1 MNRKI
6 TVAWVKAKRLKRK
19 ISGMLNRRFDISISL
34 GRRKNP
40 ANPILSVRLQGEI
53 PKELVAFFALLG
65 VTSFFCALVKLLRRL

>member
-40 ANPILSVRLQGEI
+40 TNPLLSVRLQGEI

-65 VTSFFCALVKLLRRL
+65 VTASFCALVKLLRRL